1 MIEFFII
8 GNLGADAVMNK
19 NGDSSIIN
27 FSVCHSETTKKRQEA
42 QETKKHWV
50 DCAYFIDSSEL
61 LELLKKGTLV
71 YAKGFPSTKV
81 HMKNNTPVSVQY
93 LRVSKV
99 EILSKKRKEELGL
112 QS

>member
-8 GNLGADAVMNK
+8 GNLGADAVLNEHDGRK
-19 NGDSSIIN
+19 IIN

-42 QETKKHWV
+42 NDIKKHWV
-50 DCAYFIDSSEL
+50 DCAYFLDSPDL

-71 YAKGFPSTKV
+71 YVKGFPTPKV
-81 HMKNNTPVSVQY
+81 HIHKDGTPMGVQY

-99 EILSKKRKEELGL
+99 EILSKKRREELGV
-112 QS
+112 

>member
-1 MIEFFII
+1 MINFSII
-8 GNLGADAVMNK
+8 GNLGSDAVMNEH
-19 NGDSSIIN
+19 DSRKIIN

-42 QETKKHWV
+42 QGIKKHWV
-50 DCAYFIDSSEL
+50 DCAYFIDSPDL

-71 YAKGFPSTKV
+71 YATGFPSTKI
-81 HMKNNTPVSVQY
+81 HMKDGTPMSVQY

-112 QS
+112 QP